1 MKNIKKINN
10 KNLKNKK
17 NIKIKKEIKLSI
29 SKKIPELNEITKF
42 AILVDKPCRDLDFK
56 RIQNNNIKLVFLD
69 YDIFSK
75 LDNCIRYSRLKKAIY
90 EYKVSFGLKASIYWH
105 KEMYATSFLERK
117 RLIELQVQELVNEY
131 FGCKGLNTARKK
143 LIILD
148 LKLDP
153 KEKLI
158 FDHKEFYT
166 LVNHQIEL
174 FVNHGITPIL
184 KITNKEKQKFMNVN
198 VNFNKIPRCNFLLDY
213 DIIDAA
219 NLNKSEYDLSN
230 ISTYSKKIMPIE
242 DYEDENTENVENL
255 INILNKKTLEIQD
268 VISKELFNEKYKI
281 KDYESIYDLNFEKNN
296 YIFIDKTI
304 PLDIGKINKVIRQ
317 NEITERLEKIKEQ
330 YKYTPFA
337 KTIKFFN
344 RRTKLIQYGSIANIG
359 GENSVKAT
367 KHFPLFF
374 LCTGYNL

>member
-1 MKNIKKINN
+1 MN
-10 KNLKNKK
+10 NKK
-17 NIKIKKEIKLSI
+17 NTKKQIQLNI

-75 LDNCIRYSRLKKAIY
+75 LDNCTRYNRLKKAIY

-105 KEMYATSFLERK
+105 KEIYATSFLERK

-158 FDHKEFYT
+158 FDHKEFYI
-166 LVNHQIEL
+166 LLNHQIEL
-174 FVNHGITPIL
+174 FVNHGITPVL

-198 VNFNKIPRCNFLLDY
+198 INFNKIPKCNFLLDY
-213 DIIDAA
+213 DIIDTA

-230 ISTYSKKIMPIE
+230 ISTYSKKIIPLE
-242 DYEDENTENVENL
+242 DYEDECENIKEVENS
-255 INILNKKTLEIQD
+255 INILNKKTLEIKD
-268 VISKELFNEKYKI
+268 VISKELFDEKYKI
-281 KDYESIYDLNFEKNN
+281 KDYESIYDLDFENNN

-304 PLDIGKINKVIRQ
+304 PFDVGKIKKIIQQ
-317 NEITERLEKIKEQ
+317 NEITERLEKIKQQ
-330 YKYTPFA
+330 YAYTPFA